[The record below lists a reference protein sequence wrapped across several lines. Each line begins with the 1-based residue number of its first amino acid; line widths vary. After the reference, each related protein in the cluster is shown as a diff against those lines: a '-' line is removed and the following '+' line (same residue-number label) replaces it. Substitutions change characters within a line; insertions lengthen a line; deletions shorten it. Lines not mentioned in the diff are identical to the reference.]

1 MTVADSTKE
10 VAEAASKTGAV
21 REVSVTKVEAT
32 TTDRA
37 VIETTIVGRTEAD
50 TVTLETRSAM
60 AAGTEEVEMTGA
72 ESTMAV
78 EATGETTTTVVVMV
92 IAMGDTQEV
101 QGEVEEELQVWQVA
115 VENTA
120 IVTEEKNQIK
130 VHHRSV
136 WRNVTPVGPS

>member
-1 MTVADSTKE
+1 M
-10 VAEAASKTGAV
+10 
-21 REVSVTKVEAT
+21 
-32 TTDRA
+32 
-37 VIETTIVGRTEAD
+37 
-50 TVTLETRSAM
+50 
-60 AAGTEEVEMTGA
+60 EEVEMTGA
-72 ESTMAV
+72 ESTTAV